1 MTPDP
6 AIIVLYCRTLK
17 NPPGQG
23 NYQLP
28 TTPLPPGQVG
38 VAVGEPPAIDSPP
51 ALEVS
56 NPRPSSLS
64 SPASSNGSIQQ
75 SPVSVT
81 PKRVPGKLALCKWC
95 SYQSEDLAECVRCRR
110 KLDAPKIL
118 DDPSYKPKPDSTDA
132 NKKALRDVRV
142 PNKNR
147 RKNNAEEP
155 LCIDIDS
162 EDDAGEENIETE
174 TIEDDAGEEMID
186 FQNFCHVI
194 PAPTCYF
201 IAGNYRSRQKFDI
214 WNYSKHKLVWFGF
227 WALDTIGTIV
237 FNF

>member
-1 MTPDP
+1 M
-6 AIIVLYCRTLK
+6 YRRTLK
-17 NPPGQG
+17 TTGGQG

-28 TTPLPPGQVG
+28 TAPLPPGQVG
-38 VAVGEPPAIDSPP
+38 VAVGDPPAIDSPP

-56 NPRPSSLS
+56 APRPGSLS

-118 DDPSYKPKPDSTDA
+118 DDPSYKPKPDSTDG

-162 EDDAGEENIETE
+162 EDDVGEDNIETE
-174 TIEDDAGEEMID
+174 TIEDDSGKEMFYFIL
-186 FQNFCHVI
+186 CCPVT
-194 PAPTCYF
+194 PPSTCCF
-201 IAGNYRSRQKFDI
+201 IAGTIEADRKFDI
-214 WNYSKHKLVWFGF
+214 
-227 WALDTIGTIV
+227 
-237 FNF
+237 